1 MKRVWALLLAATA
14 SVCATNALAGAQCQL
29 SQDGNTWNL
38 VCQADD
44 SGMAG
49 DEFQCDY
56 MIAVTNDQNESDVV
70 EATGSVSRDQ
80 SGTIIWSAI
89 QDGGYNIVSA
99 SVQSG
104 SCGQ

>member
-1 MKRVWALLLAATA
+1 MKTTLALLLVATA
-14 SVCATNALAGAQCQL
+14 CVCATSAFADAQCQL

-38 VCQADD
+38 VCQDDD

-56 MIAVTNDQNESDVV
+56 MLAVTNDQNEADVV

-80 SGTIIWSAI
+80 NGIIIWSAI

-99 SVQSG
+99 NVQSG
-104 SCGQ
+104 SCSQ

>member
-1 MKRVWALLLAATA
+1 MKTTSALLLAAAACGWATTA
-14 SVCATNALAGAQCQL
+14 FAGAQCEL

-56 MIAVTNDQNESDVV
+56 MLAVTNDQNESDVV
-70 EATGSVSRDQ
+70 EATGSVSRNQ
-80 SGTIIWSAI
+80 SGAIIWSAI
-89 QDGGYNIVSA
+89 QDGGYDIVSA
-99 SVQSG
+99 NVQSG
-104 SCGQ
+104 SCSQ